1 MILLQEIV
9 DEIKSDLHS
18 GMSYNESRFD
28 DEYIETK
35 IHSARAH
42 IISSYLMKLGKFIND
57 SWVQTLDISFGDRDK
72 ECDII
77 TFDCPNVITTDGQHD
92 GFVYVGHFN
101 GIKPFVRVRKG
112 FSTLTR
118 HSIFLN
124 KKEIMWDYKHLD
136 QGRSVLMFYNNPKL
150 QYIQVRAMFNNP
162 TTIPNFDKYVDH
174 YPVDAN
180 LKHDIVEM
188 VTADLFRKTSRVAET
203 GTDNINRIPQ

>member
-42 IISSYLMKLGKFIND
+42 IISSYLVKLGKFIND
-57 SWVQTLDISFGDRDK
+57 SWVQTLDVSFNDRDK
-72 ECDII
+72 ECDVV
-77 TFDCPNVITTDGQHD
+77 TFECPNVITTDGQHD
-92 GFVYVGHFN
+92 GFVYVGHAN
-101 GIKPFVRVRKG
+101 GLKPFVRIRKG

-118 HSIFLN
+118 HSVFA
-124 KKEIMWDYKHLD
+124 KKNEIMWDYKHLD
-136 QGRSVLMFYNNPKL
+136 QGRSVLLFYKNPKL

-188 VTADLFRKTSRVAET
+188 VTADLFRKTTRVAEP
-203 GTDNINRIPQ
+203 GTDNINKIPQ